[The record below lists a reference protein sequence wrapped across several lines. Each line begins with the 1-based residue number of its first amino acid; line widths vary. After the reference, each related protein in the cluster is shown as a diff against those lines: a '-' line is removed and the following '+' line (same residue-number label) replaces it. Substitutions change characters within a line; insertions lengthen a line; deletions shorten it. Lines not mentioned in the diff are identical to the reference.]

1 MSLRLIT
8 SQMQMRNQAIQ
19 QKQHQ
24 NTHHKPNGCRQKCQ
38 TPIASHIFIDGIK
51 SDQTDAATITPDANP
66 KSVFWMIGFNS
77 FFKKKTQAAPAVV
90 PTNGIK
96 TPSSVL

>member
-1 MSLRLIT
+1 MDAG
-8 SQMQMRNQAIQ
+8 RNA
-19 QKQHQ
+19 
-24 NTHHKPNGCRQKCQ
+24 RR
-38 TPIASHIFIDGIK
+38 PIASHIFIDGIK

-96 TPSSVL
+96 TPRSVF